1 MSMKEQVKYDLDI
14 LKGFLF
20 ACVTAIFGVVSY
32 AVMNIETL
40 TRKQIILG
48 SVVALVLAIALAI
61 VFRGLKINRKKLRE
75 LE

>member
-20 ACVTAIFGVVSY
+20 ACIGGIFGIVSY
-32 AVMNIETL
+32 AVMNVETL
-40 TRKQIILG
+40 TRKQIVLG
-48 SVVALVLAIALAI
+48 SVLTLVLAIALAI
-61 VFRGLKINRKKLRE
+61 VFRGLSINRKKLRE